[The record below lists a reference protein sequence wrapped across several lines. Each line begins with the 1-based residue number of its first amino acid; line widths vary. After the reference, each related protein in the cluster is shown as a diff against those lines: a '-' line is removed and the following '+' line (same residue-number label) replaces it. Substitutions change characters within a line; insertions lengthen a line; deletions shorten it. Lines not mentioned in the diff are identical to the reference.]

1 MRNHRAM
8 PWSLAGTM
16 LLALT
21 TGCGEDTT
29 GPGDPGTAPAEVG
42 AYLTDLPT
50 WSEFT
55 ADVNGPDEDP
65 APTGPAEDVDDEV
78 VDVEVLEDDGS
89 VTVLPDVVYSCQ
101 EQPYSMSKNPERMVM
116 YNPDVEV
123 LWPGALIQGKSRK
136 ELGSLL
142 GLPIAERTPIR
153 VSIPSFASGD
163 NFREVEAPN
172 QASVGSAVGE
182 IIGNATA
189 SGLAAPSA
197 IQFSMETYHSERSFG
212 LSVGVSGHY
221 LGFSASATGDFSR
234 NASQTT
240 VTAQFYQRM
249 FEVVVAPP
257 QTPSAFF
264 SSDFT
269 EQRLQ
274 DQIAI
279 GRMGPDNIPVYVS
292 NVVYGRM
299 MMFSFTSSAS
309 EQEIRGTLQAAY
321 DGIGAGGSVSLS
333 AKQRTMLQQAKIAVT
348 SRGGDAQDILD
359 VIRSGDWSQYFT
371 DEAPL
376 STAAP
381 LSYTFRNLSDGS
393 IASVTEATSYN
404 IRECQAIP
412 ATPGTFSYLDPQAE
426 TAPFSGGVVTLT
438 GDVNGDGRTD
448 LIWNQLQGGT
458 NQLYA
463 GISAGDGTFEFTA
476 PFVHPESAPEGWGNY
491 TVDVADINGDEHAD
505 LVWNYLGSNAAVG
518 LDNKTYVGL
527 GNGDGTFG
535 TPSVR
540 IHGAQNWGA
549 YGRMVVG
556 DAMGPTGTADGYDD
570 LIWVRYSTLGIY
582 AGLGQ
587 GNSQFD
593 FPAFESLSGGSWSSA
608 YTILAANF
616 DGDADVDVLLNYRAG
631 GSHSTTPLRSTGAS
645 TWTLLSG
652 ATNPNTST
660 PSNYAVRVGD
670 VTGLGSEALIWVDT
684 ASTGSGISVGQW
696 NGSGF
701 TNTALQAATTPY
713 GTEYSPPFSV
723 EVGDVDG
730 DGDAD
735 VIWGRREAGANRTF
749 VSLGQGDGT
758 FDFSTVSTLHPDA
771 TTNWSQYRMFVGD
784 VNGDGRDDLIWNWPA
799 ATNRIYTAIG
809 KN

>member
-1 MRNHRAM
+1 M
-8 PWSLAGTM
+8 PLSLAGTM
-16 LLALT
+16 VLALA
-21 TGCGEDTT
+21 TGCGESEPSPLDPT
-29 GPGDPGTAPAEVG
+29 DPGTTPAEVNS
-42 AYLTDLPT
+42 YLTQLPT
-50 WSEFT
+50 WSAFT
-55 ADVNGPDEDP
+55 ADVNGPDQP
-65 APTGPAEDVDDEV
+65 PTATGSPEPVADEV
-78 VDVEVLEDDGS
+78 VDVEQIEDDGS
-89 VTVLPDVVYSCQ
+89 VTVLPDVIYSCQ
-101 EQPYSMSKNPERMVM
+101 EQPYSIAENPERMVM

-142 GLPIAERTPIR
+142 GLPIAERTPIS
-153 VSIPSFASGD
+153 VSIPSFASSD
-163 NFREVEAPN
+163 NFREVPTPN
-172 QASVGSAVGE
+172 QASVGAAVGS

-197 IQFSMETYHSERSFG
+197 IQFDMETYHSENSFA
-212 LSVGVSGHY
+212 LSVGVSGSY

-234 NASQTT
+234 SAAETT

-257 QTPSAFF
+257 QTPAAFF

-269 EQRLQ
+269 DERLQ
-274 DQIAI
+274 EQVTI

-299 MMFSFTSSAS
+299 MMFSFTSSES

-321 DGIGAGGSVSLS
+321 NSIGGSASASLS
-333 AKQRTMLQQAKIAVT
+333 AKQESILQQAKIAVT

-359 VIRSGDWSQYFT
+359 VIRSGDWSGYFT

-393 IASVTEATSYN
+393 IATVTEATAYN
-404 IRECQAIP
+404 IRECRAIP
-412 ATPGTFSYLDPQAE
+412 ATPGTFSYLDAQVE
-426 TAPFSGGVVTLT
+426 TAPFAGGVQTLT

-448 LIWNQLQGGT
+448 LIWNQLQTST
-458 NQLYA
+458 NQLYV
-463 GISAGDGTFEFTA
+463 GMSAGDGTFAFSA

-491 TVDVADINGDEHAD
+491 TVDVADINGDAYAD
-505 LVWNYLGSNAAVG
+505 LVWNYLGSDAGVG

-540 IHGAQNWGA
+540 IHGGQNWGA
-549 YGRMVVG
+549 YWPGLVG
-556 DAMGPTGTADGYDD
+556 DAMGPTGSGDGLADM
-570 LIWVRYSTLGIY
+570 IWVRHSSLGIY
-582 AGLGQ
+582 AGESRGD
-587 GNSQFD
+587 SQFD
-593 FPAFESLSGGSWSSA
+593 FAPFASLSGSNWNSL
-608 YTILAANF
+608 YTPLAMDF
-616 DGDADVDVLLNYRAG
+616 DGDGDTDVALSYPAG
-631 GSHSTTPLRSTGAS
+631 ANRTYPITSNGDRS
-645 TWTLLSG
+645 WTLG
-652 ATNPNTST
+652 APQDRPQTDGI
-660 PSNYAVRVGD
+660 NYAIRVGD
-670 VTGLGSEALIWVDT
+670 VTGLGSESLIRVDT
-684 ASTGSGISVGQW
+684 ASTASGITVGQW
-696 NGSGF
+696 TGSGF
-701 TNTALQAATTPY
+701 DYSAIQAAPTPY
-713 GTEYSPPFSV
+713 GTEYSPPFTV

-730 DGDAD
+730 DGDTD

-758 FDFSTVSTLHPDA
+758 FDFSTVSQLHPDA
-771 TTNWSQYRMFVGD
+771 GTNWSQYRMFVAD
-784 VNGDGRDDLIWNWPA
+784 VNGDGRDDIIWNWPA

>member
-1 MRNHRAM
+1 MTRNRIM
-8 PWSLAGTM
+8 PLPLAGTM
-16 LLALT
+16 ALALM
-21 TGCGEDTT
+21 TGCGEDPA
-29 GPGDPGTAPAEVG
+29 GPGNPGETPAEVG
-42 AYLTDLPT
+42 TYLTELPT
-50 WSEFT
+50 WSQFT
-55 ADVNGPDEDP
+55 ADVNGPDQP
-65 APTGPAEDVDDEV
+65 PTPTGSAEPVADEV
-78 VDVEVLEDDGS
+78 VDVEQIEDDGT

-101 EQPYSMSKNPERMVM
+101 EQPYTLSENPERMVM

-153 VSIPSFASGD
+153 VSIPSFASAD

-172 QASVGSAVGE
+172 QANVGAAVGE

-189 SGLAAPSA
+189 TGLAAPSA
-197 IQFSMETYHSERSFG
+197 IQFDMETYHSENSFA
-212 LSVGVSGHY
+212 LSVGVSGSY

-234 NASQTT
+234 NASETT

-257 QTPSAFF
+257 QTPAAFF
-264 SSDFT
+264 SSSFT
-269 EQRLQ
+269 QQRLQ
-274 DQIAI
+274 EQISL

-299 MMFSFTSSAS
+299 LMFSFTSSAS
-309 EQEIRGTLQAAY
+309 ETEIRGTLQAAY
-321 DGIGAGGSVSLS
+321 DGIGGSASASLS
-333 AKQRTMLQQAKIAVT
+333 AKQESILQQAKIAVT

-376 STAAP
+376 STASP

-412 ATPGTFSYLDPQAE
+412 ATPGTFAYLDPQVE
-426 TAPFSGGVVTLT
+426 TAPFSGGVQTLT

-448 LIWNQLQGGT
+448 LIWNQLQAGT
-458 NQLYA
+458 NQLYV
-463 GISAGDGTFEFTA
+463 GISAGDGTFAFSA
-476 PFVHPESAPEGWGNY
+476 PFTHPEAAPEGWGNY
-491 TVDVADINGDEHAD
+491 TVQVANINDDAYAD
-505 LVWNYLGSNAAVG
+505 LVWNHLGSPSSST
-518 LDNKTYVGL
+518 LDNKTYVGI

-540 IHGAQNWGA
+540 IHGGQNWGG
-549 YGRMVVG
+549 YWPMLVG
-556 DAMGPTGTADGYDD
+556 DAMGPTGTADGLDD
-570 LIWVRYSTLGIY
+570 LIWVRRTGLGIY
-582 AGLGQ
+582 AGESQ

-593 FPAFESLSGGSWSSA
+593 FPTFVSLSGSTWGTG
-608 YTILAANF
+608 YTPLALDY
-616 DGDADVDVLLNYRAG
+616 DGDGDTEVALNI
-631 GSHSTTPLRSTGAS
+631 RSGTNRTYAITSEGDS
-645 TWTLLSG
+645 TWTLEGYTDNG
-652 ATNPNTST
+652 AAGGGNF
-660 PSNYAVRVGD
+660 AVRVGD
-670 VTGLGSEALIWVDT
+670 VTGLGKEALIWADT
-684 ASTGSGISVGQW
+684 AGTNSGITVGQW
-696 NGSGF
+696 TGSSF
-701 TNTALQAATTPY
+701 TFSALQTATTPY
-713 GTEYSPPFSV
+713 GTEYTPPFTV

-758 FDFSTVSTLHPDA
+758 FDFSTVSTLHPDV
-771 TTNWSQYRMFVGD
+771 TTNWSQYRMFVAD
-784 VNGDGRDDLIWNWPA
+784 VNGDGRDDIIWNWPA